1 MFKDGKGFYAVVV
14 TVENGQ
20 YEYLF
25 ATDTDAQTAEK
36 MIQYHGIGIEKT
48 SISKV

>member
-1 MFKDGKGFYAVVV
+1 MFKDGKGFYAVLV
-14 TVENGQ
+14 TVDGAQ

-25 ATDTDAQTAEK
+25 ATETDAQTAEK

-48 SISKV
+48 SIGNV